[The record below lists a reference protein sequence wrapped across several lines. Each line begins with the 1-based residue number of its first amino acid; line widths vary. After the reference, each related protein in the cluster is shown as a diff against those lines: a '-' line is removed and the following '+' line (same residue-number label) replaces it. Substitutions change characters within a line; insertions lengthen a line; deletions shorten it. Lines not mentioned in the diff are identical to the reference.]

1 MDCEKEELMAVVAEV
16 AQAIY
21 VVKEVAALPSELEP
35 TVVNL
40 VQSGG
45 PHDLYWR

>member
-1 MDCEKEELMAVVAEV
+1 MAVVAEI

-21 VVKEVAALPSELEP
+21 VVKEAAASPSELEP
-35 TVVNL
+35 TVENS

-45 PHDLYWR
+45 PHDVYWR